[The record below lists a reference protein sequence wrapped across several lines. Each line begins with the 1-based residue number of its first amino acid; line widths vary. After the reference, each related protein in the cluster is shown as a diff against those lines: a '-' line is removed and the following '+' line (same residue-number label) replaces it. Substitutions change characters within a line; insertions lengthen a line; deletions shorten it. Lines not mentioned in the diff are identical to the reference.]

1 MQLIRWHYA
10 RADHNH
16 DFITIDCK
24 QAAGQRSKCFGALI
38 ANDSTAAATH
48 RPTTVRQGCRKPVAC
63 RGIMPPMSINDIDS
77 LDSLRRHIRDFAQA
91 RAWERYHTPKNLVM
105 ALSVEAAELLEPF
118 QWLTAEQSLQLSAEQ
133 HEAVRQEIADVLI
146 YLTRLAD
153 VLGIDLLDAAADK
166 LAINAR
172 KYPVDRAHGNALK
185 YSDHSDD

>member
-1 MQLIRWHYA
+1 
-10 RADHNH
+10 
-16 DFITIDCK
+16 
-24 QAAGQRSKCFGALI
+24 
-38 ANDSTAAATH
+38 
-48 RPTTVRQGCRKPVAC
+48 
-63 RGIMPPMSINDIDS
+63 MPPMSLHEIDS
-77 LDSLRRHIRDFAQA
+77 LDTLRRRIREFALA

-118 QWLTAEQSLQLSAEQ
+118 QWLTAEQSQNLSAEQ

-153 VLGIDLLDAAADK
+153 LLDIDLLDAAADK

-185 YSDHSDD
+185 YTAHQLNQDSPE